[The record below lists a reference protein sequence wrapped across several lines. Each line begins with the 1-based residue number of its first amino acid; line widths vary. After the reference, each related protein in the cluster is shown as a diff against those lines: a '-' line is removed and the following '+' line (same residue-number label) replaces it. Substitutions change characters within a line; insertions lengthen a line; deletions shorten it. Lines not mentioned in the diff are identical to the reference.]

1 MNISR
6 QVAVFRIVRYRVER
20 AMPKRAAISS
30 TGISAVLS
38 RARMVLISLAE
49 SFAGRPPLTTASAGR
64 LKASDGSLPN
74 QIAFKPGQRRKDV
87 EYETASR

>member
-1 MNISR
+1 
-6 QVAVFRIVRYRVER
+6 
-20 AMPKRAAISS
+20 
-30 TGISAVLS
+30 
-38 RARMVLISLAE
+38 MVLISLAE